1 MFLRRT
7 ITFIIVTMKA
17 FPLNMELS
25 TTILGNKAEI
35 ESIKRQGQVWA
46 IL

>member
-1 MFLRRT
+1 MNYFVYYCYYAEGPPSKYGT
-7 ITFIIVTMKA
+7 
-17 FPLNMELS
+17 